1 MKKLISV
8 VAILS
13 LFSTF
18 ALSEIKIDGK
28 IGLDI
33 SGSHKSTLSGS
44 IDYIPIPSIS
54 STKSST
60 DGFSISLEATDCLQP
75 SIILGVG
82 FTYQIPRSITAE
94 GKTGNFNFIPIYGI
108 LKYKINPLV
117 DIIGHLGYNLFN
129 GDREYKGDASL
140 QGGLYYGVGG
150 ELKLREF
157 IISFFYS
164 EHKGSFSQSGWISDG
179 YYLHYYDLKGDVSY
193 SKFTI
198 SIGITLK

>member
-1 MKKLISV
+1 MKKLISLV
-8 VAILS
+8 TILS

-18 ALSEIKIDGK
+18 ALSEMKIDGK

-33 SGSHKSTLSGS
+33 GGSHKSTLSGS

-54 STKSST
+54 STKSSA

-75 SIILGVG
+75 SIILGAG
-82 FTYQIPRSITAE
+82 FTYQIPRSFE
-94 GKTGNFNFIPIYGI
+94 DGGNFNFIPIYGI

-129 GDREYKGDASL
+129 GDHDYKGDASL

-179 YYLHYYDLKGDVSY
+179 YYLRYYDLKGDVSY